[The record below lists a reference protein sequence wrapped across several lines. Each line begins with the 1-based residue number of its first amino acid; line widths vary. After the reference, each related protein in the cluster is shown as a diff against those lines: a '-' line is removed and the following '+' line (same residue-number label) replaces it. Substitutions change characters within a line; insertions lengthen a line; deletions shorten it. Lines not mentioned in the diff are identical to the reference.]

1 MDQIIEDLYD
11 YWFTNPDI
19 WFGCTEQIDRML
31 AEKYDEYILVYN
43 NVQYKLENKKYLIG
57 LIILYDQIVRHINR
71 VIPNKYSIDFNN
83 KVAINISQQVY
94 SIYKDLLNPD
104 EFAFVMLPFRHSKK
118 PENIFMVVKETWVN
132 IEKSNTVSDSVT
144 ELKYKKFLK
153 ATYDKYIE
161 QVNDLNN
168 LVKYDNVT
176 DINSFIISEHLD
188 VLDVK
193 CLESMEQIVI
203 SNDFIKNEIKD
214 NTYDNFIFNIIDIQ
228 KRQPNIFPLILSI
241 SGGVDSMICS
251 FLLKKAK
258 IKFTCVHINY
268 FNRKESMGEEEFVIK
283 WCKFLQIPLYV
294 RRIEEI
300 NRPMCMQYGLREL
313 YENYTRDIRYGSYLN
328 SIIGLDIDSDEDED
342 SDKKRMVNVIL
353 GHNKDDCFENI
364 ITNIASK
371 SKYENLYGM
380 DPITRITHK
389 DEYINFLRPMLGIN
403 KDQIYEFAHKYN
415 IPYLFDSTPK
425 WSSRGKI
432 RDIVRPCLHNFNSN
446 LVNGIFGIQQVLKES
461 LEMMDLL
468 IETWT
473 EKILENIDK
482 KSIDKKIKVIAE
494 SKNNVKPVYN
504 IEISINKLIKS
515 KIFWSKLF
523 VKLNIKASSR
533 SLDEYLSKLNR
544 LYDTFDKLEVNNLE
558 RYQINSVTQIKF
570 LKTRTNKL
578 IIEFG

>member
-31 AEKYDEYILVYN
+31 SEKYDEYILVYN

-71 VIPNKYSIDFNN
+71 VIPNKYSIDLNN

-176 DINSFIISEHLD
+176 DINSFIISEHSD

>member
-43 NVQYKLENKKYLIG
+43 NVQYKLDNKKYLIG

-176 DINSFIISEHLD
+176 DINSFIISEHSD